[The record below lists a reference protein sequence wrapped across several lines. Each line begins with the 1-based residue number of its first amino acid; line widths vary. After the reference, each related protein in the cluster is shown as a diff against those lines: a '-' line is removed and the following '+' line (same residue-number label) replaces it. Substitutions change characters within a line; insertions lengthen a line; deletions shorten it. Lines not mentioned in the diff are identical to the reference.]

1 MYNRRKA
8 LSVFAIAT
16 SIVIGA
22 AGCGD
27 QGSSS
32 SSSGA
37 SGSSGDKKTV
47 AIISKGYQHQFWQA
61 VKKGAEAKGK
71 ELNVTVTFEGPD
83 KETNVDQQV
92 TMLQSALDKKPGAL
106 GIAAL
111 DSKAVAPLLEQAK
124 SANIPVVAFDS
135 GVESDIPVATAATD
149 NKAAAAEAAKHLA
162 EAIGHKGKIAVVTH
176 SDTSTT
182 GVDRKDGFVE
192 YIKANEPN
200 IEIVAQQ
207 NGDGDQAKSA
217 DITKAILQANP
228 DIVGLY
234 GTNEGAAIGVVQGV
248 KELGKKGLKIVGFD
262 SGKAQIDA
270 IKAGEM
276 VGAVTQNP
284 VAIGAVTVQTAVDAM
299 NGKTVEK
306 KIDTGFKWYD
316 KSTIDNPEIA
326 ELLYQ

>member
-16 SIVIGA
+16 SIAIGA

-27 QGSSS
+27 QGSSGS
-32 SSSGA
+32 STAA
-37 SGSSGDKKTV
+37 SGSGDKKTV
-47 AIISKGYQHQFWQA
+47 AIVSKGYQHQFWQA
-61 VKKGAEAKGK
+61 VKKGAEEKGK

-111 DSKAVAPLLEQAK
+111 DSKAVSPLLEQAK

-149 NKAAAAEAAKHLA
+149 NKAAAAEAAKRLA
-162 EAIGHKGKIAVVTH
+162 EAIGHKGKIAVVGH

-182 GVDRKDGFVE
+182 GVDRRDGFVE
-192 YIKANEPN
+192 YMKANEPN

-207 NGDGDQAKSA
+207 HGDGDQAKSA
-217 DITKAILQANP
+217 DITKAILQSNP

-248 KELGKKGLKIVGFD
+248 KELGKKDLKIVGFD

-276 VGAVTQNP
+276 IGAVTQNP

-316 KSTIDNPEIA
+316 KSNIDSPEIA

>member
-1 MYNRRKA
+1 MYNRRTA
-8 LSVFAIAT
+8 LSVFA
-16 SIVIGA
+16 VA
-22 AGCGD
+22 ASVTLGVTGCGD
-27 QGSSS
+27 QAST
-32 SSSGA
+32 SSSG
-37 SGSSGDKKTV
+37 SGDKKTV
-47 AIISKGYQHQFWQA
+47 AIVSKGYQHQFWQA

-71 ELNVTVTFEGPD
+71 ELNVNVTFEGPD

-92 TMLQSALDKKPGAL
+92 TMLQSALDKKPAAL

-124 SANIPVVAFDS
+124 SASIPVIAFDS
-135 GVESDIPVATAATD
+135 GVDSDIPVSTAATD

-182 GVDRKDGFVE
+182 GVDRRDGFIE
-192 YIKANEPN
+192 YMKAHEPN
-200 IEIVAQQ
+200 IQIVTHQ

-217 DITKAILQANP
+217 DIAKAIIQANP
-228 DIVGLY
+228 DLVGLY

-270 IKAGEM
+270 IKSGDM
-276 VGAVTQNP
+276 IGAVTQNP
-284 VAIGAVTVQTAVDAM
+284 ISIGATTVQAAVDAM

-316 KSTIDNPEIA
+316 KSNIDSKEIA
-326 ELLYQ
+326 DLLYQ